1 MMVDTDFA
9 QWEKE
14 KEAHTM
20 FELLWLSVVLLVT
33 TPNVPKQI
41 DL

>member
-1 MMVDTDFA
+1 MSQTNIIMMVDTDFA

-20 FELLWLSVVLLVT
+20 FELL
-33 TPNVPKQI
+33 
-41 DL
+41 